1 MRGKFNIFNKNK
13 KMSADTN
20 SLPDNE
26 VEKNEADG
34 SSMENL
40 DENPELI
47 VESVSG
53 NEQEDK
59 YNQLNDK
66 YLRLFADFEN
76 QRKRFMRER
85 VEMTT
90 AANSALITKLLPV
103 LDDFDR
109 AKIAY
114 VQQPENVQVYIDGLE
129 LILGKLLHNLE
140 QAGLKQIDSVNLEFD
155 SELHEAITSIP
166 APNKDLKGKNI
177 DEIQKGYYLGDKV
190 IRHSK
195 VVVGE

>member
-1 MRGKFNIFNKNK
+1 
-13 KMSADTN
+13 MSADTN